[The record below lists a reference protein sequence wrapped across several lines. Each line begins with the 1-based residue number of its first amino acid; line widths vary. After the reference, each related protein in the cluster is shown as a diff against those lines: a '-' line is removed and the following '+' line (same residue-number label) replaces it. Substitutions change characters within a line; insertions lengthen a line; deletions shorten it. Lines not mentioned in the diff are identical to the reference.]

1 MDTDTRQAPKQEP
14 VLYWYRKH
22 EDARCRVKLKRFI
35 RQNYPNLD
43 VASLDDEILRIIA
56 NAIIDKGNYKGRK
69 I

>member
-22 EDARCRVKLKRFI
+22 EDARRRVKLKRFI

-56 NAIIDKGNYKGRK
+56 NAIIDKGNYKGRL
-69 I
+69 